1 MKILPW
7 PDFKGYRNIE
17 LGLTRVYD
25 LLDRLDNPQ
34 NNLPPTIHIAGTNGK
49 GSTLSF
55 LRQIFTEAG
64 YSAHIY
70 TSPHLVNFN
79 ERIVLSGAEI
89 SDDFLSQCLL
99 ECKKASEKSPKIEVT
114 FFEGITA
121 AAFLAFSKI
130 KADVLLL
137 ETGMGGRLDA
147 TNILPKVLCSII
159 TPIAF
164 DHTDFLGKTLQKI
177 AFEKAG
183 IIKKN
188 CPVIV
193 GKQKKLALKT
203 IVKQA
208 SLKNSE
214 IKIFN
219 QNWKIKKKKNEFLF
233 SGLGKKFKLPLPS
246 LQGDHQ
252 IENSSVAITTI
263 LSQKK
268 FKITKNH
275 IKSALTKTFW
285 QARLQKITS
294 GKFFQILPKNYEL
307 YLDGSHNLQGAST
320 VKKFLESKKDKK
332 IFVIFSMLQDKNC
345 EGFLQKISPI
355 INQLIALE
363 IPNET
368 KSYKK
373 EEIVKI
379 AKKIQ
384 IKSISADNF
393 NEAFSKILSKN
404 KKREDSI
411 ILVCGSLY
419 LAGSF
424 LELNQDL

>member
-1 MKILPW
+1 M
-7 PDFKGYRNIE
+7 
-17 LGLTRVYD
+17 
-25 LLDRLDNPQ
+25 
-34 NNLPPTIHIAGTNGK
+34 
-49 GSTLSF
+49 
-55 LRQIFTEAG
+55 
-64 YSAHIY
+64 
-70 TSPHLVNFN
+70 
-79 ERIVLSGAEI
+79 
-89 SDDFLSQCLL
+89 
-99 ECKKASEKSPKIEVT
+99 
-114 FFEGITA
+114 
-121 AAFLAFSKI
+121 
-130 KADVLLL
+130 
-137 ETGMGGRLDA
+137 
-147 TNILPKVLCSII
+147 
-159 TPIAF
+159 
-164 DHTDFLGKTLQKI
+164 
-177 AFEKAG
+177 
-183 IIKKN
+183 
-188 CPVIV
+188 
-193 GKQKKLALKT
+193 
-203 IVKQA
+203 
-208 SLKNSE
+208 
-214 IKIFN
+214 
-219 QNWKIKKKKNEFLF
+219 
-233 SGLGKKFKLPLPS
+233 PS

-368 KSYKK
+368 KSYQK

-379 AKKIQ
+379 AKKLQIQ
-384 IKSISADNF
+384 SMSADNF

-404 KKREDSI
+404 EKEKDSI

-424 LELNQDL
+424 LERNQDL